1 MRVHYW
7 LSVVVVAVL
16 LVGLPAF
23 SFGQGACA
31 VPVLY
36 TGYFFHD
43 NGAEFSISS
52 PDSANSLTYLRHK
65 YNLEGIWLETIVP
78 IRGSCPLGM
87 AVGGAF
93 LFPFDKHSNETLV
106 SSTGQ
111 AVERTWRAD
120 TQWWN
125 LQLLLTYDFYPGIA
139 GVAGFRYDS
148 FQVNF
153 RNPSTEVFGGTTF
166 EDSSNLTINTYIP
179 FLGVAVAQTLPRM
192 GLNAEVGVIVFPTVL
207 GSVDFV
213 ETGQFTVQGQVV
225 QGIPVSGGFEN
236 GFFLEGFAEATVPLG
251 YGVRTGGF
259 VKYSTIQAEAKV
271 NIGERHANIPNVV
284 YDTDFTRKTWVVGGF
299 ASLDF

>member
-1 MRVHYW
+1 MRVHYS
-7 LSVVVVAVL
+7 LLGVVVAVL
-16 LVGLPAF
+16 LVVMPSISL
-23 SFGQGACA
+23 GQGACA

-52 PDSANSLTYLRHK
+52 PDSPNSLTFLRHK
-65 YNLEGIWLETIVP
+65 YDLDGIWLETIIP

-87 AVGGAF
+87 AVGGSF
-93 LFPFDKHSNETLV
+93 LFPFDERSHETVV
-106 SSTGQ
+106 SSAGQ

-139 GVAGFRYDS
+139 GIAGFRYDS

-153 RNPSTEVFGGTTF
+153 RNPSVEVFGGTAF

-179 FLGVAVAQTLPRM
+179 FLGLAMATTLPRM
-192 GLNAEVGVIVFPTVL
+192 GLNAEVGVITFPTVL

-213 ETGQFTVQGQVV
+213 ETGQFTVLGQAV
-225 QGIPVSGGFEN
+225 QGIPVSSGFEN

-251 YGVRTGGF
+251 YGVRSGAF
-259 VKYSTIQAEAKV
+259 VKYSTVQAESKV
-271 NIGERHANIPNVV
+271 NIGERHANIPNVE
-284 YDTDFTRKTWVVGGF
+284 YDTDFTRKTWIVGGF